1 MQKEVIISGFCV
13 YNCLR
18 QGEIPRGKTVQYYKY
33 SNHSK
38 FIEPEIQD
46 LVQVR
51 IKFSN
56 SKGCRFGLNFIYM
69 PNKNLHLSSKID
81 LLSEI

>member
-1 MQKEVIISGFCV
+1 MQKEVVIISGFCV

-46 LVQVR
+46 LVQVE
-51 IKFSN
+51 
-56 SKGCRFGLNFIYM
+56 LNFQTQ
-69 PNKNLHLSSKID
+69 KGAD
-81 LLSEI
+81 LD